1 MGGYHAGK
9 HHLVKMILK
18 LIIVMLIFWFGF
30 SLGQMTGF
38 IKAEGGRGMMMRGGN
53 VGWGMMQG
61 NNFGALPVQTPAT
74 PAK

>member
-1 MGGYHAGK
+1 MGGCGCHGGK

-61 NNFGALPVQTPAT
+61 NALPVQVPAGTPAR
-74 PAK
+74 